1 MSTTMG
7 QRIARVGLAVFA
19 IDLAVVLTVLPVW
32 GYGYYSLGRAEREVH
47 PLHTV
52 LAPGAGGGVLL
63 GMTGIGL
70 MVAMLAY
77 SIRKR
82 FASVKWLGPQSLWLV
97 FHLICG
103 VTGPG
108 FILLHTGLQMPSGLV
123 AIGFWCMILVASSGI
138 FGRYVYGFLPK
149 LESGR
154 AMAVSEGLARLATLR
169 GDLVAATAGSH
180 SHAIGEAV
188 AQVRDLDKR
197 ADTIVGLVALDRE
210 VRQRR
215 EKIKA
220 LLAASDL
227 DPKTRTTVTG
237 ALDEQL
243 QLKRSLEASRVAF
256 RMFRYW
262 HLFHRPLAS
271 AMYTIVAIHVFV
283 ALVFGDS
290 LGHVRA
296 LFGG

>member
-1 MSTTMG
+1 MKKSWG
-7 QRIARVGLAVFA
+7 QRIARVGLTVFA
-19 IDLAVVLTVLPVW
+19 LDLAVVLVVVPVW
-32 GYGYYSLGRAEREVH
+32 GFDYYRLGHAEREVH
-47 PLHTV
+47 PMHQV
-52 LAPGAGGGVLL
+52 LASGAGGGVLM
-63 GMTGIGL
+63 GMIGIGL
-70 MVAMLAY
+70 MLAMLAY
-77 SIRKR
+77 SVRKR

-103 VTGPG
+103 VTGPL
-108 FILLHTGLQMPSGLV
+108 FIVLHTGLQMPSGLV
-123 AIGFWCMILVASSGI
+123 AVGFWCMILVAASGI
-138 FGRYVYGFLPK
+138 FGRYVYGFLPR
-149 LESGR
+149 LETGR
-154 AMAVSEGLARLATLR
+154 AMAWSDGMQRLATLR
-169 GDLVAATAGSH
+169 GELVMATAGSH

-197 ADTIVGLVALDRE
+197 ADSIAGLFALDRE
-210 VRQRR
+210 VKQRR
-215 EKIKA
+215 DAIRS
-220 LLAASDL
+220 LLASADL
-227 DPKTRTTVTG
+227 EPAARATVTV

-243 QLKRSLEASRVAF
+243 QLKRSLEASRVAY

-290 LGHVRA
+290 LAHVRA

>member
-1 MSTTMG
+1 MNRSIG
-7 QRIARVGLAVFA
+7 QRIARAALTVFA
-19 IDLAVVLTVLPVW
+19 IDLALVLVAIPIW
-32 GYGYYSLGRAEREVH
+32 GFDYYRLDGAEREVH
-47 PLHTV
+47 PLHHV
-52 LAPGAGGGVLL
+52 LASGAGGGVLM
-63 GMTGIGL
+63 GMMGIGL

-77 SIRKR
+77 SLRKR

-103 VTGPG
+103 VTGPL
-108 FILLHTGLQMPSGLV
+108 FIVLHTGLKMPSGLV
-123 AIGFWCMILVASSGI
+123 AIAFWCMLLVAGSGI
-138 FGRYVYGFLPK
+138 FGRYVYGFLPR

-154 AMAVSEGLARLATLR
+154 AMAWKDGMARLATLR
-169 GDLVAATAGSH
+169 GELVMATAGSH

-197 ADTIVGLVALDRE
+197 ADSIPGLFRLDRE

-215 EKIKA
+215 ATIHT
-220 LLAASDL
+220 LLASADL
-227 DPKTRTTVTG
+227 DIAARAKVAG

-243 QLKRSLEASRVAF
+243 QLKRSLEASRVAY

-290 LGHVRA
+290 LGHVAA